1 MTKLVSPFVEFFYFD
16 AGGGHRS
23 AVTALQQVIAER
35 FPEWRV
41 RVVNLQELL
50 APVDPVLLLSGQIK
64 HKHKLQSGK
73 SVKVEDVYN
82 SMIRRGWTYGTGTLL
97 RGLQA
102 GIKLLAPYMEDLLRQ
117 HWQNERPD
125 IVVSL
130 IPNFNRVMF
139 RALRR
144 EYPDVPY
151 VTVMTDIADYPP
163 HFWQEKQDQ
172 FVICGSAEAVRQARA
187 IGYRPESVFQV
198 SGMIL
203 RPDFYRSED
212 KNRIEERE
220 KLGLDPELPTALIM
234 FGGNGSKVSKKI
246 VKHMENANIRMQSIV
261 MCGRNERLR
270 ENLREHAS
278 CCAVGFTE
286 KVPDYMHLA
295 DFFIGKPGPG
305 SISEALH
312 MGLPVIVERNK
323 ATLPQE
329 RYNTKWVESHEV
341 GIVVKHLK
349 RKQILKAVGLL
360 LKDNTLE
367 RFRENALRLDNR
379 AVFEIPDILQQ
390 IIARSPTTA
399 ILRPSH
405 FIGVSRS
412 QFRATGMW
420 R

>member
-1 MTKLVSPFVEFFYFD
+1 MTGSVSPFVEFFYFD

-41 RVVNLQELL
+41 RAVNLQELL
-50 APVDPVLLLSGQIK
+50 APVDPVLLLNGKIK
-64 HKHKLQSGK
+64 HKQKLQSGK
-73 SVKVEDVYN
+73 SVKTEDVYN
-82 SMIRRGWTYGTGTLL
+82 AMIRRGCTYGTGALL
-97 RGLQA
+97 RVLQA
-102 GIKLLAPYMEDLLRQ
+102 WIKLLAPYMEDLLQQ

-144 EYPDVPY
+144 EHPDVPY

-187 IGYRPESVFQV
+187 IGYRPESIFRV

-212 KNRIEERE
+212 KNRKEERE

-234 FGGNGSKVSKKI
+234 FGGNGSKVSKRI
-246 VKHMENANIRMQSIV
+246 VKHMEDANIRMQSIA
-261 MCGRNERLR
+261 MCGRHKRLR
-270 ENLREHAS
+270 ENLSERGS
-278 CCAVGFTE
+278 CCAVEFTD

-329 RYNTKWVESHEV
+329 RYNTKWVEAHKV
-341 GIVVKHLK
+341 GIVVKHFK
-349 RKQILKAVGLL
+349 RKQTLKAIGFL
-360 LKDNTLE
+360 LKNNTLE
-367 RFRENALRLDNR
+367 QFRENARRLNNR

-390 IIARSPTTA
+390 IMARSPTS